1 MRRLRDAH
9 RISLMRTLIMADD
22 ILMRGDAMEL
32 SMEVDGK
39 SIPANRFVNDIICN
53 MIAGAVESLRGV
65 DKDWNT
71 VNIRIRK

>member
-1 MRRLRDAH
+1 MLIP
-9 RISLMRTLIMADD
+9 RIHTLIIADD
-22 ILMRGDAMEL
+22 IPMRGDMMEL

-71 VNIRIRK
+71 VSIRIRK